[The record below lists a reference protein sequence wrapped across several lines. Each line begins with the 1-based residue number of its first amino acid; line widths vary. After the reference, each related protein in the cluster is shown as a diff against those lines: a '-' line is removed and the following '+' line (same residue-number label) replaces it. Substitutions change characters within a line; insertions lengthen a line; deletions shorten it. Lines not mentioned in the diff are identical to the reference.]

1 MFAKDRG
8 VKNVM
13 AICLV
18 LLVSRSLVREKDSLS
33 SVLGIVPNVLLLLQS
48 GRIAQQ
54 LEQKL
59 YKKEKGT
66 SFTLCDASSPLF

>member
-1 MFAKDRG
+1 
-8 VKNVM
+8 M

-18 LLVSRSLVREKDSLS
+18 LLVSCFLVREKDSLS
-33 SVLGIVPNVLLLLQS
+33 SVLGIVLNVLLLLQS

-54 LEQKL
+54 LGQKL
-59 YKKEKGT
+59 YKKEQGT

>member
-1 MFAKDRG
+1 
-8 VKNVM
+8 M

-18 LLVSRSLVREKDSLS
+18 LLVSRSLVGEKDSLS